1 MTAPTLAARNL
12 GWALALGI
20 CLGLVYGLLRPLR
33 RRRLCG
39 QLHRKAVI
47 QRARICAPHVLFG
60 FHPQDEHAKGR
71 QLKCF
76 QVILP

>member
-33 RRRLCG
+33 RRHTHLWDAAFILCTAAAWVYLSFG
-39 QLHRKAVI
+39 
-47 QRARICAPHVLFG
+47 IC
-60 FHPQDEHAKGR
+60 
-71 QLKCF
+71 
-76 QVILP
+76 LPGGPSG